1 MDEQVNPLER
11 DHSLSVVLPGGLEK
25 SATVHGSK
33 PVMDLLVTLCASYH
47 LNPSDYTVEVLSPNK
62 NNISFKPNSPI
73 GSLEAEKIV
82 LKPRGVEE
90 KIRRPYMPEASV
102 RLLIN
107 YNKSHKAV
115 VRVSPRVP
123 LEMLLPVVCD
133 KCEFK
138 VETTIL
144 LRDCQS
150 TELLDLTKSL
160 NEHGLR
166 EVFAKD
172 TAVDHEDQPAAAV
185 TPTEVISPPPL
196 QELPKREKKQK
207 ENTGFLS
214 LFRRGKKKAEM
225 KGAVSPPSSPGLNK
239 PMGVGVNG
247 QSSNALQADV
257 PKKRRAPQP
266 PMGASQ
272 SVPSDL
278 STCHLR
284 GPQRSAESTLRSTK
298 RRAPPPP
305 CANTHQELQPD
316 TEVKGTV
323 DSLNPV
329 EELRESDD
337 SDSVDLSLSSSSSPH
352 PSQPRPSSSS
362 SRPSFAHLHEIADPY
377 LPSFRGKDF
386 SDARS
391 ALAKVLTSS
400 VSKGTLVKRL
410 RNSATFPKSHNGSS
424 FMSMPPAC
432 SDNGAFCAE
441 VEPALEWEDPVQRR
455 GMTTF
460 KVVPSKKQKSHD
472 RELTSD
478 VPDQIITE
486 DNPESEGCPELGKNQ
501 TEAEEDPASP
511 DRSETQTPL
520 LSPEPSSPQIQAPDR
535 PASPRP
541 LVLDH
546 QDGPGSPVSQGG
558 DTVERQEEEDEPEVT
573 SELIPLSDCSDGELP
588 SDGQMKSEDQ
598 SESLQS
604 PSRRSVSTDMD
615 PCETYTDEREAEE
628 EEEDSFPPPP
638 SPVFFN
644 EDLEIAEAGRE
655 DPAASSPPSSQPPAP
670 TSDEPTS
677 ATPDQSAAAPD
688 PLERTSAGPS
698 RFAQAV
704 ALAVQRSRLQR
715 SEKALGPQAPGG
727 PHSTLPSPSRSIY
740 QFGA

>member
-1 MDEQVNPLER
+1 
-11 DHSLSVVLPGGLEK
+11 
-25 SATVHGSK
+25 
-33 PVMDLLVTLCASYH
+33 
-47 LNPSDYTVEVLSPNK
+47 
-62 NNISFKPNSPI
+62 
-73 GSLEAEKIV
+73 
-82 LKPRGVEE
+82 
-90 KIRRPYMPEASV
+90 
-102 RLLIN
+102 
-107 YNKSHKAV
+107 
-115 VRVSPRVP
+115 
-123 LEMLLPVVCD
+123 
-133 KCEFK
+133 
-138 VETTIL
+138 
-144 LRDCQS
+144 
-150 TELLDLTKSL
+150 
-160 NEHGLR
+160 
-166 EVFAKD
+166 
-172 TAVDHEDQPAAAV
+172 
-185 TPTEVISPPPL
+185 
-196 QELPKREKKQK
+196 
-207 ENTGFLS
+207 
-214 LFRRGKKKAEM
+214 M
-225 KGAVSPPSSPGLNK
+225 KGPPSPPSSPGLNK
-239 PMGVGVNG
+239 PMGDGVNG
-247 QSSNALQADV
+247 QSSNAPQADV

-272 SVPSDL
+272 SVPSNL

-305 CANTHQELQPD
+305 CANTHQEPQSD
-316 TEVKGTV
+316 AEVKGTV

-424 FMSMPPAC
+424 FVSMHPAC
-432 SDNGAFCAE
+432 SDDGAG
-441 VEPALEWEDPVQRR
+441 VEPVLTHRLPTEPEWEDPVQRR
-455 GMTTF
+455 GLTTF

-478 VPDQIITE
+478 APDQSVTE
-486 DNPESEGCPELGKNQ
+486 DNPESDVCPELGKNQ
-501 TEAEEDPASP
+501 TEAEEDPGSP
-511 DRSETQTPL
+511 DRSETPL
-520 LSPEPSSPQIQAPDR
+520 LSPERSSPEVQASDG
-535 PASPRP
+535 PASPPRP
-541 LVLDH
+541 LDLDH
-546 QDGPGSPVSQGG
+546 QDGPGSPVPQDGYA
-558 DTVERQEEEDEPEVT
+558 VEKQEEEDEPEVT
-573 SELIPLSDCSDGELP
+573 SEVITLSDCSDGELP
-588 SDGQMKSEDQ
+588 GDGQMKSEDQ

-615 PCETYTDEREAEE
+615 HCESYTDEREAEE

-655 DPAASSPPSSQPPAP
+655 DPAASSPPSPQPPSP
-670 TSDEPTS
+670 TSDEPAS
-677 ATPDQSAAAPD
+677 ATPDRPAAAPA
-688 PLERTSAGPS
+688 PQEKTSAGPS

-715 SEKALGPQAPGG
+715 SGKALGPQSPDG
-727 PHSTLPSPSRSIY
+727 PHSTLPSPSRSLY